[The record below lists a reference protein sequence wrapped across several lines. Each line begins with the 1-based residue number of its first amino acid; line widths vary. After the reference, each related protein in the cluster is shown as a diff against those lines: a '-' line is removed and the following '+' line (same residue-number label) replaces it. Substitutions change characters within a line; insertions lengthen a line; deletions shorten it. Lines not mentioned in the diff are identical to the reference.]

1 MVHVFEHRGLAN
13 QGKCP
18 SMNTVHTDL
27 ILEIPRNGNGIE
39 DYIPSQYSNAYTVW
53 EIGKNFDT
61 SPHLCTT
68 PLSLKAWEIDG
79 VSTTS
84 KPKEQL
90 IKVAI
95 VES

>member
-13 QGKCP
+13 QGKC
-18 SMNTVHTDL
+18 SLMNTVYTNL
-27 ILEIPRNGNGIE
+27 ILEMPRNGIE
-39 DYIPSQYSNAYTVW
+39 DYIPSQNSGAHTVW
-53 EIGKNFDT
+53 EIGKTFDT

-68 PLSLKAWEIDG
+68 WEIDG

-95 VES
+95 VEQ

>member
-13 QGKCP
+13 QGKC
-18 SMNTVHTDL
+18 SLMNTVYTNL
-27 ILEIPRNGNGIE
+27 ILEMPRNGIE
-39 DYIPSQYSNAYTVW
+39 DYIYTQLEQWCYLW
-53 EIGKNFDT
+53 EIGKTFDT

-68 PLSLKAWEIDG
+68 WEIDG

-90 IKVAI
+90 VKVAI
-95 VES
+95 VEQ